1 MIARLFIL
9 IALVTAGST
18 AAWKLGSVKKFSAA
32 ACAVASLLQP
42 PLGVLAAPTGSVV
55 VLGAG
60 GKTGS
65 QIVKILASEG
75 VKVQP
80 AYARETSNQFD
91 GNENVYPP
99 MVADVTKAKGLAYA
113 LSGAKAVVFAASA
126 SGKGGNAEAVD
137 YRGVVNTA
145 NAAIEDS
152 IPQLVV
158 ISSAA
163 VTRPNSLGYKI
174 TNIFGGIMGYKIKGE
189 DGLRAAYSSA
199 GNDKL
204 SYAIVRPG
212 GLMDGDAVG
221 VKAVELNQGD
231 TIAGEVNRA
240 DVAEAAAAAAIS
252 STIPKRVTFE
262 ISELGRTA
270 ALEGGLKS
278 KSGYEQSGK
287 DSYDKLFE
295 GLKPNFDRVL

>member
-9 IALVTAGST
+9 IALVTVGSS
-18 AAWKLGSVKKFSAA
+18 AWKLGSVKKFSAA

-80 AYARETSNQFD
+80 AYARETTNKFE

-99 MVADVTKAKGLAYA
+99 MVADVTKAEGLAYA

-189 DGLRAAYSSA
+189 DGLRAAYSA

-295 GLKPNFDRVL
+295 GLKPNFDRML